1 MKPKQI
7 KFYNIPSLE
16 MNWESQ
22 IKFRDFVA
30 QVFMDHSGSERP
42 SSRPIF

>member
-1 MKPKQI
+1 M
-7 KFYNIPSLE
+7 NIPSLE

-30 QVFMDHSGSERP
+30 LSFTGSLWGVRDS
-42 SSRPIF
+42 SSRPFFLNKV